1 MMLSTDMFV
10 LSKMVGSASS
20 LFLVTWSAKAVGID
34 VKRDTTSKDTIISC
48 RVMLQTET
56 FSTKSQ
62 LFVTVYLLFC
72 KGLRIEARCLDT
84 W

>member
-1 MMLSTDMFV
+1 MFV
-10 LSKMVGSASS
+10 LSEMVGSASS
-20 LFLVTWSAKAVGID
+20 LFLVTWSAKAFGID
-34 VKRDTTSKDTIISC
+34 VKRDTTSKDTITSC
-48 RVMLQTET
+48 GVMLHTET